1 MVSTGSLGRFQASF
15 TSAYYSEFHQQHHY
29 SKRYFIISEATKTI
43 TVWPLG
49 GFRNCSGL
57 ESETATASDNR
68 MRKICDFHTRP
79 KTILSDMWTDLAKQA
94 PSNKVSSMRF
104 VPAVLLCRF
113 SIWVLKEKVQWKII
127 AWKQLEEIT
136 GTEMKAIVVFSPA
149 FVIQAGEKLMH
160 YIFMLWFLKKCR
172 VFLRKSN
179 IAATDG
185 QQITDFILSS
195 SVASRDLYF

>member
-57 ESETATASDNR
+57 KSETATVSDNR
-68 MRKICDFHTRP
+68 MRKICDFWV
-79 KTILSDMWTDLAKQA
+79 WTDLAKQTL
-94 PSNKVSSMRF
+94 SNKVSSMRF
-104 VPAVLLCRF
+104 VPVVLLCRF
-113 SIWVLKEKVQWKII
+113 SIWVLKERVQWKII

-136 GTEMKAIVVFSPA
+136 VQKWKQPLLSALHLLYRHI
-149 FVIQAGEKLMH
+149 KLMH
-160 YIFMLWFLKKCR
+160 YIFMLWFLEKMSCFFEKVKYSCHR
-172 VFLRKSN
+172 WTADNWFHFKLQCGFQRFVFLTYWQMLR
-179 IAATDG
+179 
-185 QQITDFILSS
+185 
-195 SVASRDLYF
+195 